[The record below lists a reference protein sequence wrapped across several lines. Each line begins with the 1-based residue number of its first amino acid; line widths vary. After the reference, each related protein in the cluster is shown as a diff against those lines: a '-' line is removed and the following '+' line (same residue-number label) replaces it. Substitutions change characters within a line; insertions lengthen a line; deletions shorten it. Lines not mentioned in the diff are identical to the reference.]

1 MRVCYFGTYDR
12 DYIRN
17 RVIIEGL
24 RANGV
29 EVVECHVPLWR
40 GTEHKIRTVERGP
53 LRPGLIGRMLGGYLR
68 LLRRYLR
75 VGRHDAL
82 IVGYA
87 GHFDVFL
94 AKLLTALGRRPLIF
108 DAFLSLHDTLVLDR
122 GLVRPNSLLAKLIY
136 LADKYACLVADL
148 VLLDTNAH
156 IEHFR
161 AKFGVRAG
169 KFRCVPVGADD
180 KCYRPLPKNGED
192 GLFKVLYFG
201 KYIPLHGVEY
211 IVRAAKELEGCADIT
226 FEFIGKGQ
234 RYGAVR
240 AMADELDLGNIS
252 WVEEWLDPPALARRI
267 AEADVC
273 LGIFGTSEKAKLVIP
288 TKVYVALAMG
298 KPVITGDSPAAREV
312 LVSGDNALLCEMGN
326 SQALAKAILLLKRD
340 AQLRQRLAERGYK
353 CFRERFSPKAIGAEV
368 KESLIKLLSK

>member
-53 LRPGLIGRMLGGYLR
+53 LRPGLIGRILGSYLR
-68 LLRRYLR
+68 LLKRYFQI
-75 VGRHDAL
+75 GSYDAL

-87 GHFDVFL
+87 GHLDVFL
-94 AKLLTALGRRPLIF
+94 AKPLTALGRRPLIF

-122 GLVRPNSLLAKLIY
+122 GLVRPKSLLARLVY
-136 LADKYACLVADL
+136 LVDKYACLVADL

-156 IEHFR
+156 IKHFR
-161 AKFGVRAG
+161 TKFGVRAD

-180 KCYRPLPKNGED
+180 GCYRPLPKSGED

-211 IVRAAKELEGCADIT
+211 IVRAAKELEGCADII

-234 RYGAVR
+234 RYEAVR
-240 AMADELDLGNIS
+240 AMADELDLGNIA

-273 LGIFGTSEKAKLVIP
+273 LGIFGTSKKAKLVIP

-298 KPVITGDSPAAREV
+298 KPVITGDSPAAREF
-312 LVSGDNALLCEMGN
+312 LVNGENALLCEMGN
-326 SQALAKAILLLKRD
+326 PQALARAVLLLKRD
-340 AQLRQRLAERGYK
+340 AQLRRKLAEQGYR
-353 CFRERFSPKAIGAEV
+353 CFREKFSPKAIGAEV
-368 KESLIKLLSK
+368 KESLIALLSE